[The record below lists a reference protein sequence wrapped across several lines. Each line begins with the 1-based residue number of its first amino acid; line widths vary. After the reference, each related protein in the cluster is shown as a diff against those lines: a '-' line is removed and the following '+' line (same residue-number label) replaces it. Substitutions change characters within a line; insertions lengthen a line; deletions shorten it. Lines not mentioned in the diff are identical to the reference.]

1 MVPANLD
8 EPSTLFPAFAGASA
22 LFCVTDFW
30 APFYNTFTATLLKEG
45 QTLGQYCYEKELRQ
59 WKNIA
64 DVAAKIEGLERIVA
78 SSLVD
83 AEKLSK
89 GKYKGVYH
97 WDSKARGVEYLRE
110 VYPELAKKMTVVMM
124 GNYMGNWKRDLKL
137 QRVRVMSSI

>member
-1 MVPANLD
+1 M
-8 EPSTLFPAFAGASA
+8 
-22 LFCVTDFW
+22 
-30 APFYNTFTATLLKEG
+30 
-45 QTLGQYCYEKELRQ
+45 
-59 WKNIA
+59 
-64 DVAAKIEGLERIVA
+64 AAKIEGLERIVA